1 MANFKVNA
9 HQVTACRIVKVEPL
23 ISQGKMLSP
32 DAALILVLDD
42 NSKHRWVADKSG
54 TVPVVD
60 DWLVHDA
67 ELDITFV
74 VSAEK
79 FALMFTDLSVVA
91 KPRRLRR

>member
-9 HQVTACRIVKVEPL
+9 HQVTACRIVRIEPAV
-23 ISQGKMLSP
+23 SQGKMLSP

-42 NSKHRWVADKSG
+42 NSKHQSVADKSG
-54 TVPVVD
+54 TVVD

-79 FALMFTDLSVVA
+79 FALMFTDLSAVA
-91 KPRRLRR
+91 KPRRLRP